1 MPSSR
6 DALLLYDGVCG
17 LCDKFV
23 RSLLRADRN
32 KALRFAPL
40 QGPTA
45 APILRRR
52 GLSGDPLRTVVL
64 VLGAGAPDE
73 RIFLR
78 SDAALRAYG
87 LLGGWR
93 KAAAVLLALP
103 PRALRDAA
111 YDVIARRRTR
121 WFGKFDACPIPPP
134 EWRERFLP

>member
-1 MPSSR
+1 M

-23 RSLLRADRN
+23 RSLLRADR
-32 KALRFAPL
+32 KRVLRFAPL

-45 APILRRR
+45 AAVLQRR
-52 GLSGDPLRTVVL
+52 GWTGDPLRTVVL
-64 VLGAGAPDE
+64 VLGAGRADE
-73 RIFLR
+73 KVFLR
-78 SDAALRAYG
+78 SDAALKAFG

-93 KAAAVLLALP
+93 RAAAVLLSLP

-111 YDVIARRRTR
+111 YDFIARRRHR
-121 WFGKFDACPIPPP
+121 WFGKFDACPIPPS

>member
-1 MPSSR
+1 M

-17 LCDKFV
+17 FCDKFV

-32 KALRFAPL
+32 KVLRFAPL

-45 APILRRR
+45 APVLQRH
-52 GLSGDPLRTVVL
+52 GLAGDPVRTVIL
-64 VLGAGAPDE
+64 VFDAGGPAE
-73 RIFLR
+73 KILLR

-93 KAAAVLLALP
+93 KAAGVLLALP
-103 PRALRDAA
+103 PRALRDAV
-111 YDVIARRRTR
+111 YDFIARRRYR
-121 WFGKFDACPIPPP
+121 WFGKFNACPIPPP